1 MFIAQEKLKS
11 NIAEYI
17 IYMYQVEDMVRAYQF
32 NIDKIRSHIIQP
44 QVKSESL
51 ENEAVKW
58 YEELITE
65 MKFRNLERNG
75 HLNRIQEVMTELI
88 YLHNT
93 LKDVVEDKKY
103 IDLLTA
109 ADENIEEFRKKSHL
123 DSVHLIEVCFQAL
136 YMKFL
141 LKLKGEQISDESE
154 SAFDTMRI
162 ILAYITKA
170 YHQMKTGDMSMF
182 EKH

>member
-32 NIDKIRSHIIQP
+32 DIEEIRRHIIQP

-51 ENEAVKW
+51 EEVAVKW
-58 YEELITE
+58 YIELISE
-65 MKFRNLERNG
+65 MKSRGLQNKG
-75 HLNRIQEVMTELI
+75 HLNRVMEVMTELV

-103 IDLLTA
+103 IDLLA
-109 ADENIEEFRKKSHL
+109 AAEENIEEFMKKSDLESRHP
-123 DSVHLIEVCFQAL
+123 IEVCFQAL

-141 LKLKGEQISDESE
+141 LKLKGEEISAESE

-162 ILAYITKA
+162 ILAYLTKV
-170 YHQMKTGDMSMF
+170 YHQMKSGDMSMF
-182 EKH
+182 EKQ